1 LALRRA
7 LHEIGG
13 NVLRFELGHINAGAL
28 GRLPALVPK
37 LLTVSAISCAMAVA
51 GCARNPAQPEVRAE
65 PIVKAEPMHAAAP
78 ARGYPE
84 LRIRRPA
91 RALLVSQPAPDCEF
105 RGADRNTVDPVEW
118 SRLKLDYERQCYQRA
133 EKIARD
139 RLRQLQASSSRCEIE
154 PVRHAQVR

>member
-13 NVLRFELGHINAGAL
+13 NVPRFELGHISAGAL

-51 GCARNPAQPEVRAE
+51 GCARNPAQPEVKAE
-65 PIVKAEPMHAAAP
+65 PIHAAAP
-78 ARGYPE
+78 TRGYPE
-84 LRIRRPA
+84 LKIRRPA

-105 RGADRNTVDPVEW
+105 RGADRNTVDPEEW
-118 SRLKLDYERQCYQRA
+118 ARLKLDYERQCYQRA

-154 PVRHAQVR
+154 PVRHSSLAR